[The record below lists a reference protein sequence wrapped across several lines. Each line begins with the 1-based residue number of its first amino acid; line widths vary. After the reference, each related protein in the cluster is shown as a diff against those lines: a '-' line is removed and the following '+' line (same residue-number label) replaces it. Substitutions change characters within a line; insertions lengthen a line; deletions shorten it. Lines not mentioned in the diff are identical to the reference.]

1 MNRGGSVDREFF
13 NHEGAKHTKKDSST
27 LRGLRAFVVKI
38 ALAGSTQSPLRSGI
52 AVIATGARVPL
63 LFAWTFGPR

>member
-1 MNRGGSVDREFF
+1 MMQKTRMGG
-13 NHEGAKHTKKDSST
+13 
-27 LRGLRAFVVKI
+27 LPPFVVKI